1 MEAPTPVSAL
11 MHAGIINAGG
21 ALLLRFAPVLVRQPE
36 ALLLLTCV
44 GTLTFALGMMAM
56 WAQVKAKRT
65 LAWSTVSQM
74 GFMMVQFG
82 LGAFPVVAVHIVG
95 HGCYKAW
102 SFLRSGEM
110 PASTKAVVPPRRAL
124 RLAAMGTA
132 AAVPLIAAASWVT
145 GFSPAHSPGELA
157 LTAILAMSVGQ
168 LWVAMLA
175 TPAGASARGAVRLA
189 ATLSVS
195 FVACTAAFAIY
206 AGAAAFLAPV
216 FGPVEPPSGPIAW
229 LAACL
234 PVVTLAALLTIHAW
248 LPEMNAAAWG
258 RALHVHALH
267 GFYFGAIADRFVEW
281 VWRSP
286 VHNGS
291 GANHA

>member
-1 MEAPTPVSAL
+1 
-11 MHAGIINAGG
+11 
-21 ALLLRFAPVLVRQPE
+21 
-36 ALLLLTCV
+36 
-44 GTLTFALGMMAM
+44 
-56 WAQVKAKRT
+56 
-65 LAWSTVSQM
+65 M